1 VHIKEWNTYFGG
13 CFVFQNALQTMEEK
27 NMLGKVPCNYIGNIG
42 TSLYTTIDQP
52 TIPIVLVKLGSSHHM
67 RSHFLCVSMHN
78 TWISK

>member
-1 VHIKEWNTYFGG
+1 MHFKKWNTYFGG

-27 NMLGKVPCNYIGNIG
+27 HMLGKVSCNDIGNIG
-42 TSLYTTIDQP
+42 TSLYTTIDQR

-67 RSHFLCVSMHN
+67 TSPFRCVSMHN

>member
-1 VHIKEWNTYFGG
+1 VHFKKLNADFGG

-27 NMLGKVPCNYIGNIG
+27 NMLGKVSCNDGRNIG
-42 TSLYTTIDQP
+42 ISLYTTIDQP
-52 TIPIVLVKLGSSHHM
+52 TIPIVLVKLGSSPHM